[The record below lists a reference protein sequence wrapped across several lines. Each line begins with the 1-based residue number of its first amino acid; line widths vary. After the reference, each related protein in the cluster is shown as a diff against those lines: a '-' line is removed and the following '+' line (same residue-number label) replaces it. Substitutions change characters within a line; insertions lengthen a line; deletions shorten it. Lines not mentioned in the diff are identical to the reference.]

1 MLPDP
6 GTVARGEQVEE
17 NTMTD
22 THADAQIDITATL
35 VEALREESPLVQCL
49 TNTVTQNFTAN
60 VLLASGATVAMVD
73 VEGEAGLFSGIA
85 DATLVNLG
93 TINGDQIV
101 GMREAVSA
109 LTESGGIWV
118 LDPIGVG
125 GLPVRSALAF
135 EFLDR
140 GPTVI
145 RGNASEIIGLAG
157 GTGGKGVDS
166 AQSVDAAAE
175 SARYLAAKTGGV
187 VAVSGEVDL
196 IVDAE
201 STIRAANGSDLLTK
215 VTGGGCAL
223 GAYLGAFVSVGVD
236 RGVGMLESV
245 AAGASAYTVAADIA
259 AENSHGPGTF
269 SPQFL
274 DALYSM
280 TADDIRKRAQFR

>member
-1 MLPDP
+1 
-6 GTVARGEQVEE
+6 
-17 NTMTD
+17 MTD
-22 THADAQIDITATL
+22 THADADTAAQVETTATL
-35 VEALREESPLVQCL
+35 VEALREDSPLVQCL

-60 VLLASGATVAMVD
+60 AVLASGATVAMVD

-93 TINGDQIV
+93 TINGDQVV

-109 LTESGGIWV
+109 LTESKGIWV

-135 EFLDR
+135 EFLER
-140 GPTVI
+140 GPTII

-157 GTGGKGVDS
+157 GAGGKGVES
-166 AQSVDAAAE
+166 AQSVDAAAA
-175 SARYLAAKTGGV
+175 SARSLAAETGGV

-196 IVDAE
+196 IVDANR
-201 STIRAANGSDLLTK
+201 TIRAANGSSLLTK

-223 GAYLGAFVSVGVD
+223 GAYLGAFASVGRG
-236 RGVGMLESV
+236 RGVGLLESV

-259 AENSHGPGTF
+259 AENAHGPGTF
-269 SPQFL
+269 SPLFL

-280 TADDIRKRAQFR
+280 TADDIRERAQFR

>member
-1 MLPDP
+1 
-6 GTVARGEQVEE
+6 
-17 NTMTD
+17 MTD
-22 THADAQIDITATL
+22 THTNTQIDITAAL
-35 VEALREESPLVQCL
+35 LDALREDVPLIQCL

-60 VLLASGATVAMVD
+60 VVLAAGATVAMVD

-109 LTESGGIWV
+109 LSKSGGVWV

-125 GLPVRSALAF
+125 GLPVRSDLAF
-135 EFLDR
+135 EFLDHR
-140 GPTVI
+140 PTVI

-157 GTGGKGVDS
+157 GDGGKGVDS

-175 SARYLAAKTGGV
+175 SARSLAAQTGGV

-196 IVDAE
+196 TVDAE
-201 STIRAANGSDLLTK
+201 RTIRVANGSDLLTK

-223 GAYLGAFVSVGVD
+223 GAYLGAFASVGVG
-236 RGVGMLESV
+236 RGVGMLDSV

-259 AENSHGPGTF
+259 AEHARGPGTF
-269 SPQFL
+269 SPLFL
-274 DALYSM
+274 DALYTM
-280 TADDIRKRAQFR
+280 TADDIRERAQFR